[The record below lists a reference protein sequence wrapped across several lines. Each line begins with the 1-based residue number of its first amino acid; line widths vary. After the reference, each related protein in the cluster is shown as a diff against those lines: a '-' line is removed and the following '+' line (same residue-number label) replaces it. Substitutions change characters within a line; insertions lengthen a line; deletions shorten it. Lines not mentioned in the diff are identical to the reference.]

1 MTTSGQVP
9 PCSPTLKAAHTVSSL
24 QGAAPELE
32 MPQLL
37 VPNEPDQSTD
47 MVRWFI
53 TCCLTGQ
60 QPHHPMGFPGSSGG
74 KEPAC

>member
-1 MTTSGQVP
+1 METAIIKGDGADTLKRMTRMTTSGPVP
-9 PCSPTLKAAHTVSSL
+9 PCSPTLKAAHTVSSF

-47 MVRWFI
+47 MVR
-53 TCCLTGQ
+53 
-60 QPHHPMGFPGSSGG
+60 
-74 KEPAC
+74 